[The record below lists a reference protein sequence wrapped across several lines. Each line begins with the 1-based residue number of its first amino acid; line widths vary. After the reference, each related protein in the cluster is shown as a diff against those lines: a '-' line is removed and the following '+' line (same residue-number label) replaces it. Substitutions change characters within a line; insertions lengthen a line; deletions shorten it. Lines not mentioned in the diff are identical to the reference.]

1 MNFDEYRSFDAL
13 GLAGLIRKREVS
25 RAEVMQA
32 ALSRLQAVN
41 PTINAVPYLH
51 QPALAPDAP
60 VIGADGPFAGVPYCI
75 KDLHAPVRDMPLT
88 HGSRLFAGQVFDF
101 DAETVARLRRA
112 GFVIIGRTNS
122 PEFGM
127 NVTTEPALHGPTR
140 NPWNLAHGAGG
151 SSGGAGAAVASG
163 ILPATHAT
171 DSGGSI
177 RIPASC
183 NGLFGLKPTR
193 ALLPYGPHRG
203 DAAHGI
209 SHEHAVTRSV
219 RDCAAILDATAG
231 PDVGAP
237 YFTQRPAERFLD
249 GITRAPGPLRIAYT
263 LQDFSGQ
270 PVHAECR
277 AAVEAAAQLL
287 AGLGHHVE
295 AATPAFDYD
304 ALFQAVMTVMMTGLA
319 SNVDAR
325 EQQLGRPARAD
336 ELERV
341 THAAVAR
348 GRGVSGTRY
357 VAQFPRINREVRR
370 IGQFFEQV
378 DMLLTPTMAA
388 PPPRLGT
395 LSTDTDDLDAFI
407 RASFGLAPF
416 TTPFNATGQPAA
428 SLPLH
433 WSADGLPV
441 GVQLVGRFG
450 ADAQLLALAAQ
461 IEQAAPWFDRVPTL

>member
-1 MNFDEYRSFDAL
+1 M
-13 GLAGLIRKREVS
+13 
-25 RAEVMQA
+25 
-32 ALSRLQAVN
+32 
-41 PTINAVPYLH
+41 
-51 QPALAPDAP
+51 
-60 VIGADGPFAGVPYCI
+60 
-75 KDLHAPVRDMPLT
+75 
-88 HGSRLFAGQVFDF
+88 
-101 DAETVARLRRA
+101 
-112 GFVIIGRTNS
+112 
-122 PEFGM
+122 
-127 NVTTEPALHGPTR
+127 
-140 NPWNLAHGAGG
+140 
-151 SSGGAGAAVASG
+151 
-163 ILPATHAT
+163 
-171 DSGGSI
+171 
-177 RIPASC
+177 
-183 NGLFGLKPTR
+183 
-193 ALLPYGPHRG
+193 
-203 DAAHGI
+203 
-209 SHEHAVTRSV
+209 
-219 RDCAAILDATAG
+219 
-231 PDVGAP
+231 
-237 YFTQRPAERFLD
+237 
-249 GITRAPGPLRIAYT
+249 
-263 LQDFSGQ
+263 
-270 PVHAECR
+270 HAECR

-450 ADAQLLALAAQ
+450 ADAQLLALDAQ

>member
-1 MNFDEYRSFDAL
+1 MTFDEYRSFDAL
-13 GLAGLIRKREVS
+13 GLAELIRKREVS
-25 RAEVMQA
+25 RADVMQA
-32 ALSRLQAVN
+32 ALARLQAVN

-127 NVTTEPALHGPTR
+127 NVTTEPTLHGPTR

-183 NGLFGLKPTR
+183 NGLLGLKPTR

-237 YFTQRPAERFLD
+237 YVTQRPAERFLD
-249 GITRAPGPLRIAYT
+249 CITRAPGPLRIAYT
-263 LQDFSGQ
+263 LQDFSGK

-304 ALFQAVMTVMMTGLA
+304 ALFQAVMTIMMTGLA
-319 SNVDAR
+319 ASVDAR

-336 ELERV
+336 DLERV

-348 GRGVSGTRY
+348 GRGVSGTQY

>member
-1 MNFDEYRSFDAL
+1 MTFDEYRSFDAL
-13 GLAGLIRKREVS
+13 GLAELIRKREVS
-25 RAEVMQA
+25 RTDVMQA
-32 ALSRLQAVN
+32 ALARLQAVN

-60 VIGADGPFAGVPYCI
+60 IVGADGPFAGVPYCI

-183 NGLFGLKPTR
+183 NGLLGLKPTR

-237 YFTQRPAERFLD
+237 YVTQRPAERFLD
-249 GITRAPGPLRIAYT
+249 CIARPPGPLRIAYT

-319 SNVDAR
+319 ASVDAR
-325 EQQLGRPARAD
+325 EQHLGRSARAD

-348 GRGVSGTRY
+348 GRSISGTRY
-357 VAQFPRINREVRR
+357 VAQFPLINREVRR
-370 IGQFFEQV
+370 IGQFFEQF

-441 GVQLVGRFG
+441 GVQLVARFG

>member
-1 MNFDEYRSFDAL
+1 MNFDEYRSHDAL
-13 GLAGLIRKREVS
+13 GLAALIRKREVS

-32 ALSRLQAVN
+32 ALARLEAVN
-41 PTINAVPYLH
+41 PTINAVTYLH
-51 QPALAPDAP
+51 PPALASDTPQP
-60 VIGADGPFAGVPYCI
+60 GADGPFAGVPYCI
-75 KDLHAPVRDMPLT
+75 KDLHAPVQGMPLA

-112 GFVIIGRTNS
+112 GFVIIGRTNT

-140 NPWNLAHGAGG
+140 NPWNLAHSAGG

-237 YFTQRPAERFLD
+237 YFTQRPSALFQD
-249 GITRAPGPLRIAYT
+249 SITRTPGPLRIAYT
-263 LQDFSGQ
+263 VRDFSGQ
-270 PVHAECR
+270 AVHAECR

-287 AGLGHHVE
+287 SSLGHQVE
-295 AATPAFDYD
+295 AAAPAFDYN
-304 ALFQAVMTVMMTGLA
+304 ALFQAVMTIMLTGLA
-319 SNVDAR
+319 ANVGAR
-325 EQQLGRPARAD
+325 ELQLGRAARPD
-336 ELERV
+336 ELEQV
-341 THAAVAR
+341 THLAVAR
-348 GRGVSGTRY
+348 GRSTSGVQYAS
-357 VAQFPRINREVRR
+357 QFPLINREVRR
-370 IGQFFEQV
+370 IGQFFTEF

-388 PPPRLGT
+388 PPPRLGS
-395 LSTDTDDLDAFI
+395 LRTDTDDLDAFI
-407 RASFGLAPF
+407 RSSFGLAPF

-428 SLPLH
+428 SVPLH

-441 GVQLVGRFG
+441 GVQLVARFG

-461 IEQAAPWFDRVPTL
+461 IERASPWFDRVPAL

>member
-32 ALSRLQAVN
+32 ALTRLQAVN

-263 LQDFSGQ
+263 LLDFSGQ

-428 SLPLH
+428 SVPLH

>member
-1 MNFDEYRSFDAL
+1 MTFDEYRSFDAI
-13 GLAGLIRKREVS
+13 GLADLIRKRDVS
-25 RAEVMQA
+25 RGEVMTA
-32 ALSRLQAVN
+32 ALARLQAVN
-41 PTINAVPYLH
+41 PIVNAVSYLH
-51 QPALAPDAP
+51 QRAIEADVPADAH
-60 VIGADGPFAGVPYCI
+60 DGPFAGVPYLI
-75 KDLHAPVRDMPLT
+75 KDLHAPVKDMPLT
-88 HGSRLFAGQVFDF
+88 HGCRLFSGQVHDY

-112 GFVIIGRTNS
+112 GFVIIGRSNS
-122 PEFGM
+122 PELGL
-127 NVTTEPALHGPTR
+127 NVTTEPALNGPTR
-140 NPWNLAHGAGG
+140 NPWHLAHIAGG

-171 DSGGSI
+171 DSAGSI

-183 NGLFGLKPTR
+183 NGLVGLKPTR
-193 ALLPYGPHRG
+193 ALLAYGPHRG

-237 YFTQRPAERFLD
+237 YFTQRPTEPYLD
-249 GITRAPGPLRIAYT
+249 SICRAPGALRIGFMVN
-263 LQDFSGQ
+263 DFSGQ

-287 AGLGHHVE
+287 AGLGHHVQ
-295 AATPAFDYD
+295 AAAPAFDYED
-304 ALFQAVMTVMMTGLA
+304 LFQAVMTIMMTGLA
-319 SNVDAR
+319 TNVGIR
-325 EQQLGRPARAD
+325 EQQLGRSARPD

-341 THAAVAR
+341 THAAVTH
-348 GRGVSGTRY
+348 GRSIPGTVY
-357 VAQFPRINREVRR
+357 AAQFGRINTQVRR

-378 DMLLTPTMAA
+378 DILLTPTIAA

-395 LSTDTDDLDAFI
+395 LHTDTDDLDAFMQ
-407 RASFGLAPF
+407 RVFGLAPF
-416 TTPFNATGQPAA
+416 TTPFNATGQPAI

-441 GVQLVGRFG
+441 GVQLVARFG
-450 ADAQLLALAAQ
+450 ADAQLLALARQ
-461 IEQAAPWFDRVPTL
+461 LEQAAPWFDRVAPL